1 MLVKPRCL
9 VSTLSRAKNVDD
21 DDLIQAIK
29 EIAMTDSST
38 DPRCRTE
45 VINSCKDLDDLTK
58 ELSNSGFD
66 LSHSLVYLRFVLRR
80 KDSTECK
87 QDKKSSKCQIMQRP
101 VHATINES
109 RSMVCGSHYQTC

>member
-58 ELSNSGFD
+58 EFSNSGFD
-66 LSHSLVYLRFVLRR
+66 LSHSLIYLRLVLRR
-80 KDSTECK
+80 KDSPERK
-87 QDKKSSKCQIMQRP
+87 QDKKVAHVKLCN
-101 VHATINES
+101 A
-109 RSMVCGSHYQTC
+109 